1 MNYKKVLYIIIP
13 LLAIAFV
20 VFRLKSNKTEAEKK
34 IYQYNKEQPI
44 HVATE
49 RVYEQNIGNVFSF
62 TGSFEPDK
70 ESKLSAEVQ
79 GKINE
84 IYVDL
89 GQQVAKGQLLV
100 QLDNVLLQQQINA
113 IDVQIEGLSS
123 DVQRYTILA
132 NADAVQGIQ
141 LEKSVLALK
150 SAKIQK
156 ATLLEQ
162 LNKTKIVA
170 PFSGVITAK
179 MNEVGAFAAPGVPL
193 LQLTEI
199 AALRFTINVSE
210 MEVSK
215 FQIGKSFFEDFNFDE
230 YDAVQVKVNVILE
243 KKSTL
248 LELTFKHQ
256 GTVNVLCDLT
266 GEPFDLPIKGKIN
279 LLVKFGEEFNNDNE
293 ELLIL
298 PHGEHQLDV
307 KQYIYEMIVLSV
319 PQKKV
324 HPGVKDGSLQTPAL
338 EKLKSLSVG
347 EPKTEKESETDPRWD
362 QLKKLLTDK

>member
-62 TGSFEPDK
+62 TGSFEPNR

-123 DVQRYTILA
+123 DVQRNTILA

-141 LEKSVLALK
+141 LVKSVLALK

-215 FQIGKSFFEDFNFDE
+215 FQIGKS
-230 YDAVQVKVNVILE
+230 YPIKIDALPTLSLIGKVEMISSKANVANSFPVQFKVQNTNNNQVKAGMFGKV
-243 KKSTL
+243 
-248 LELTFKHQ
+248 ELTSGSDEKGILIPSSVIV
-256 GTVNVLCDLT
+256 GTAEKPQVYIVKAGKAKLAEVQISKRKEDKA
-266 GEPFDLPIKGKIN
+266 IVAKGLKEGDIIITNGFQN
-279 LLVKFGEEFNNDNE
+279 LFEGAA
-293 ELLIL
+293 I
-298 PHGEHQLDV
+298 
-307 KQYIYEMIVLSV
+307 S
-319 PQKKV
+319 
-324 HPGVKDGSLQTPAL
+324 
-338 EKLKSLSVG
+338 EK
-347 EPKTEKESETDPRWD
+347 
-362 QLKKLLTDK
+362 

>member
-100 QLDNVLLQQQINA
+100 QIDNVLLQQQINA

-150 SAKIQK
+150 SAKFQK

-199 AALRFTINVSE
+199 SVLRFTINVSE

-215 FQIGKSFFEDFNFDE
+215 FQIGKS
-230 YDAVQVKVNVILE
+230 YPIKIDALPTLSLIGKVEMISSKANVANSFPVQFKVQNTNNNQVKAGMFGKV
-243 KKSTL
+243 
-248 LELTFKHQ
+248 ELTSGSDEKGILIPSSVIV
-256 GTVNVLCDLT
+256 GTAEKPQVYIVKAGKATLAEVQISKRKEDKA
-266 GEPFDLPIKGKIN
+266 IVAKGLKEGDIIITNGFQN
-279 LLVKFGEEFNNDNE
+279 LFEGAA
-293 ELLIL
+293 I
-298 PHGEHQLDV
+298 
-307 KQYIYEMIVLSV
+307 S
-319 PQKKV
+319 
-324 HPGVKDGSLQTPAL
+324 
-338 EKLKSLSVG
+338 EK
-347 EPKTEKESETDPRWD
+347 
-362 QLKKLLTDK
+362 